1 MLIPALGLTFSSNE
15 SMKKTLNLEVC
26 PKKSPFLSSYI
37 VNGQLYLTIPNEV
50 LDTPVLFIRYD
61 QHKTRKFIQIV
72 WSLHKD
78 NILLKT
84 PSIASSAGNIIPV
97 ANNLPLEDNLIAIFP
112 LENSGTDIVG
122 HTINITDLV
131 LRQTIEWTPGFTEN
145 LLPEITMLMDAR
157 NRKNEVIIKT
167 RRGLRMGK
175 SKIALPVFYAFSA
188 LPKPMNARRY
198 DYRMGFY
205 DEFFT
210 AHNYGTENRKAN
222 ITKWRL
228 QKRNNTKE
236 IDVPTDPITFIL
248 SPDIPKKWRPYVKA
262 GIEEWLPAFEAAG
275 FKDALVVK
283 EVDSIN
289 EWQLHSIAHSIVFWD
304 QRRYLRGN
312 EHEDTGGTISK
323 ILDLRSGEVLR
334 CDIHL
339 GSTIEVLSEKYFIRA
354 APLDRRAR
362 KFPFPD
368 ELTGS
373 LLQNL
378 TAHEAGHAFG
388 IMDGNFGEY
397 TYPFHRMTDSLWLS
411 TMGYTPSIM
420 NYTRFNN
427 IPQPEDRVPPS
438 LLVSK
443 VGPTDFYNIRW
454 GYSEFAK
461 EKDVET
467 ELERIVRIQDSVPW
481 YRYNNDQFEVIGP
494 AATNEVVET
503 DNPICSTEMALKNL
517 KRVIELLPDANRD
530 QKDNARLERLYSKV
544 LGLWHNQMNQVVSLI
559 GGYDIHYSSINQ
571 PGNLYTPIPWQKQE
585 KAIDFLIMN
594 AFDPPKWLTEPE
606 FHQGTHYST
615 FPDEMVGF
623 QQNLIFELIDTA
635 RLKRMEQME
644 LIYGQKKLLNT
655 YVLKIQT
662 GLFNELKNSFDNVP
676 PRKQEIQLTYIDR
689 LTGILGKERLN
700 YYPKS
705 KFSDYTDYSK
715 GILLQQLLSLK
726 KEIEIGLKTNEEVPT
741 AGHWKR
747 CLLKINS
754 IPNI

>member
-1 MLIPALGLTFSSNE
+1 MPAIGLTFSSNVT
-15 SMKKTLNLEVC
+15 MKNTLNLEVC
-26 PKKSPFLSSYI
+26 PKESPFLSSYI
-37 VNGQLYLTIPNEV
+37 VNGQLYLTIPDEV

-61 QHKTRKFIQIV
+61 QQKTRKYIQIV

-145 LLPEITMLMDAR
+145 LLPEITMLIDAR
-157 NRKNEVIIKT
+157 NMKNEVIIKT

-210 AHNYGTENRKAN
+210 DHNYGTENRKAN

-228 QKRNNTKE
+228 QKRNNAKE
-236 IDVPTDPITFIL
+236 IDVPNDPITFIL
-248 SPDIPKKWRPYVKA
+248 SPEIPKIWRPYVKA

-339 GSTIEVLSEKYFIRA
+339 GSTIEALSEKYFIRA
-354 APLDRRAR
+354 APLDRRAQ

-397 TYPFHRMTDSLWLS
+397 TYPVHRMKDSLWLS

-427 IPQPEDRVPPS
+427 IPQPEDSVPPS
-438 LLVSK
+438 LLISK
-443 VGPTDFYNIRW
+443 VGPTDLYNIRW
-454 GYSEFAK
+454 GYSEFTK

-467 ELERIVRIQDSVPW
+467 ELEHIVRIQDSVPW

-503 DNPICSTEMALKNL
+503 DNPIGSTEMALKNL

-530 QKDNARLERLYSKV
+530 QKDNARLERLYNKV
-544 LGLWHNQMNQVVSLI
+544 LELWHNQMNQVVSLI
-559 GGYDIHYSSINQ
+559 GGYEIHYSSINQ
-571 PGNLYTPIPWQKQE
+571 PGNLYTPILWQKQE
-585 KAIDFLIMN
+585 KAIDFLILN
-594 AFDPPKWLTEPE
+594 AFNPPKWLTEPK
-606 FHQGTHYST
+606 FHQGTQYST
-615 FPDEMVGF
+615 FPDEMVGI
-623 QQNLIFELIDTA
+623 QQKLIFELIDTA
-635 RLKRMEQME
+635 RLKRLEKME

-676 PRKQEIQLTYIDR
+676 PRKQEIQLTYIDQ
-689 LTGILGKERLN
+689 LTEILGKERLN

-726 KEIEIGLKTNEEVPT
+726 KEIEIGLKTNKEAPT
-741 AGHWKR
+741 VGHWKR

>member
-1 MLIPALGLTFSSNE
+1 MPALGLTFSSTEPIKN
-15 SMKKTLNLEVC
+15 TLNLEVC
-26 PKKSPFLSSYI
+26 PKESPFLSSYI
-37 VNGQLYLTIPNEV
+37 VNGQLYLTIPDEV

-61 QHKTRKFIQIV
+61 QQKTRKYIQIV

-210 AHNYGTENRKAN
+210 DHNYGTENRKAN

-228 QKRNNTKE
+228 QKRNNAKE

-248 SPDIPKKWRPYVKA
+248 SPEIPKKWRPYVKA

-339 GSTIEVLSEKYFIRA
+339 GSTIEALSEKYFIRA
-354 APLDRRAR
+354 APLDRRAQ
-362 KFPFPD
+362 KFPFSD

-397 TYPFHRMTDSLWLS
+397 TYPVYRMKDSLWLS

-427 IPQPEDRVPPS
+427 IPQPEDSVPPS
-438 LLVSK
+438 LLISK
-443 VGPTDFYNIRW
+443 VGPTDLYNIRW
-454 GYSEFAK
+454 GYSEFTK

-467 ELERIVRIQDSVPW
+467 ELEHIVRIQDSVPW

-503 DNPICSTEMALKNL
+503 DNPIGSTEMALKNL

-530 QKDNARLERLYSKV
+530 QKDNARLERLYNKV
-544 LGLWHNQMNQVVSLI
+544 LELWHNHMNQVVSLI
-559 GGYDIHYSSINQ
+559 GGYEIHYSSINQ
-571 PGNLYTPIPWQKQE
+571 PGSLYTPIPWQKQE
-585 KAIDFLIMN
+585 KAINFLIIN
-594 AFDPPKWLTEPE
+594 AFHPPKWLSEPE
-606 FHQGTHYST
+606 FHQGIQYST
-615 FPDEMVGF
+615 FPDEMVGI
-623 QQNLIFELIDTA
+623 QQKLIFELIDTA
-635 RLKRMEQME
+635 RLKRLEKME
-644 LIYGQKKLLNT
+644 LIYGQEELLNT
-655 YVLKIQT
+655 YVLKIQI
-662 GLFNELKNSFDNVP
+662 GLFDELKNSFDNVP
-676 PRKQEIQLTYIDR
+676 LRKQEIQLTYIDR
-689 LTGILGKERLN
+689 LTEILGKERLN

-715 GILLQQLLSLK
+715 GILLQHLLSLK
-726 KEIEIGLKTNEEVPT
+726 KELEIRLKTNQEAPT